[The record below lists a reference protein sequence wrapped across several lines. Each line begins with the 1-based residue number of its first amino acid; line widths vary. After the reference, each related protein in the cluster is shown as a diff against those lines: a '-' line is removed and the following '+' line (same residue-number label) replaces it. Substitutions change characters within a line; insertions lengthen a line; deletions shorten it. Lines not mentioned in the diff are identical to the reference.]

1 MSKIRQQQKKKFCN
15 DCGIIIKSG
24 LRCHNC
30 ENTSNFKILENIF
43 FFGICDKCNIES
55 ILISDLCPSCKT
67 KNIEHLLNKN
77 EYKHLIDN
85 VNKIQTWQM
94 LSKNNKLIKLPEI
107 IIAIQ
112 SINNFAEFNNDLLNQ
127 IKSEKVFDLV
137 NTHIM

>member
-1 MSKIRQQQKKKFCN
+1 
-15 DCGIIIKSG
+15 
-24 LRCHNC
+24 
-30 ENTSNFKILENIF
+30 
-43 FFGICDKCNIES
+43 
-55 ILISDLCPSCKT
+55 
-67 KNIEHLLNKN
+67 
-77 EYKHLIDN
+77 
-85 VNKIQTWQM
+85 M